1 MESRKNCN
9 PRIFIRM
16 NTQTKFVVTYQKAF
30 GFSVREEKE
39 FDILEDAQWFSR
51 AMKRAKFITNILEVK
66 S

>member
-1 MESRKNCN
+1 
-9 PRIFIRM
+9 M
-16 NTQTKFVVTYQKAF
+16 NTQTKFIVTYQKAF

-51 AMKRAKFITNILEVK
+51 AMKRAQFITNILEVK